1 MPPATTGLSGGTRTE
16 MDNSNRRRLKGESE
30 SLREALDAETRRR
43 LEVEKRLERASAEFE
58 EFVSTASHNLR
69 EPLRAVA
76 SYSQLLAEAYAGRLD
91 SDADLFLSR
100 IQDAVATMQSL
111 LSAVVDYWA
120 AGTGDRQPSR
130 TDMEAV
136 LRLAL
141 LLVPDAGAIVTH
153 DPLPAVMGDL
163 ETLAKLLGQL
173 IGNAIKFRGTLPPRV
188 HISCRREDLEWVF
201 WVEDNGLGVDPA
213 FRDRAFGAFQRLHGK
228 EYPGNGLGLAL
239 CKKTI
244 EWHGGRIWMEST
256 PGKGSTV
263 YFTLPP
269 AD

>member
-1 MPPATTGLSGGTRTE
+1 
-16 MDNSNRRRLKGESE
+16 MDNSNRRRLEGEIE

-43 LEVEKRLERASAEFE
+43 LQVEKRLERAGAEFE
-58 EFVSTASHNLR
+58 EFVSTAAHNLR
-69 EPLRAVA
+69 ESLRAVG
-76 SYSQLLAEAYAGRLD
+76 SYSQLLAEVYAGRLD
-91 SDADLFLSR
+91 SNADLFLGR
-100 IQDAVATMQSL
+100 IQDGVSAMQSL

-141 LLVPDAGAIVTH
+141 LGAGKQVRDARAIVTH
-153 DPLPAVMGDL
+153 DPLPAVMGDF
-163 ETLAKLLGQL
+163 ETLVKLLGQL
-173 IGNAIKFRGTLPPRV
+173 IGNAVKFRGTLPLRV
-188 HISCRREDLEWVF
+188 HISCKREDLEWVF
-201 WVEDNGLGVDPA
+201 WVQDNGLGIDPA
-213 FRDRAFGAFQRLHGK
+213 FRDRVFGVFKRLHGK

-239 CKKTI
+239 CKKAI
-244 EWHGGRIWMEST
+244 EWHGGRIWMESA
-256 PGKGSTV
+256 PGEGSTV

>member
-1 MPPATTGLSGGTRTE
+1 
-16 MDNSNRRRLKGESE
+16 MDDSIRRRLEGEIE

-58 EFVSTASHNLR
+58 EFVSTACHNLR

-76 SYSQLLAEAYAGRLD
+76 SYSQLLGEAHASLY
-91 SDADLFLSR
+91 LSR
-100 IQDAVATMQSL
+100 IQDGVAAMQSL
-111 LSAVVDYWA
+111 LSAVVDYCA

-141 LLVPDAGAIVTH
+141 HGAAKQVRDVSAIVTH

-173 IGNAIKFRGTLPPRV
+173 IGNAIKFRRTLPPRV

-201 WVEDNGLGVDPA
+201 RVEDNGLGIDPA
-213 FRDRAFGAFQRLHGK
+213 FRDRLFGVFQRLHGK

-239 CKKTI
+239 CKKAI

-256 PGKGSTV
+256 LGEGSTV
-263 YFTLPP
+263 YFTLPA